1 MLITPGAAPPMLTQQ
16 SRTARPMVALARQPG
31 PNTPAPEL
39 MSSLARIGPFTI
51 TSGATASVV
60 PETPSRQKR
69 SSHIASTARYSGR
82 QPAITALTATFWTVA
97 RPNRGGTSAITSSD
111 GRPTAAIAAITR
123 PAVGGTTGSP
133 SVTPRANRASMG
145 STSGPAMPGRPPGL
159 AGAGE
164 GRAVLEPLADLVQQ
178 ALHRERLGHEGV
190 DRDQDA
196 RVADDLGGPARHE
209 DGLDV
214 RVEGEEP
221 VAELLV
227 VDARH
232 HDVGQ
237 DHVDGAGVLL
247 RDPEGTLPVLGLQD
261 PISRADQDVTGQVP
275 HLGLIVHH
283 QDRLHPSS
291 ILPPGAPLS
300 RTRRLQ
306 PPDPSAG
313 SARSP

>member
-69 SSHIASTARYSGR
+69 SSHIASTTATTTGRYSGR
-82 QPAITALTATFWTVA
+82 QPAITALIATFWTVA
-97 RPNRGGTSAITSSD
+97 RPNRGGLRD
-111 GRPTAAIAAITR
+111 HL
-123 PAVGGTTGSP
+123 V
-133 SVTPRANRASMG
+133 
-145 STSGPAMPGRPPGL
+145 
-159 AGAGE
+159 
-164 GRAVLEPLADLVQQ
+164 GRAA
-178 ALHRERLGHEGV
+178 HRRDRGHPAPGGRRYH
-190 DRDQDA
+190 RDQDA
-196 RVADDLGGPARHE
+196 RVADDLVGPARHE

-214 RVEGEEP
+214 RAEGEEP
-221 VAELLV
+221 VAELLA

-261 PISRADQDVTGQVP
+261 PISRADQDVAGQVP
-275 HLGLIVHH
+275 HLGLIVHQ

-300 RTRRLQ
+300 RTRRRQ
-306 PPDPSAG
+306 PPDPSAD